1 MAMVVVGGHS
11 RNVGKTSVVVGLIA
25 ALPEMR
31 WTAVKITQH
40 GHGICTLNGLP
51 CDCACDERGQSI
63 LEESDRSGGSDTS
76 RFLVAGA
83 EHSLW
88 VRTEQGKLGEIIPK
102 LQQRLQSASS
112 VIIESN
118 SVLEFLKPTL
128 YLAVLDATVPDFKE
142 SARRFLP
149 RADAVILHGE
159 PATPVWSEWARRQ
172 LTGKPVFSIQPP
184 PYMTSAIAEFVR
196 ERIAPAAAAEAAEK
210 TERQNKA

>member
-1 MAMVVVGGHS
+1 MVVVGGHS

-40 GHGICTLNGLP
+40 GHGICTVNGQP
-51 CDCACDERGQSI
+51 CDCACDERGQSMV
-63 LEESDRSGGSDTS
+63 EERDRSGGSDTS

-88 VRTEQGKLGEIIPK
+88 VRTEQGKLGEVIPG
-102 LQQRLQSASS
+102 LQRRLQSAGS

-128 YLAVLDATVPDFKE
+128 YLAVLDAAVPDFKD

-149 RADAVILHGE
+149 QADAVILQGA
-159 PATPVWSEWARRQ
+159 PAPAAWSEWAHRQ
-172 LTGKPVFSIQPP
+172 LTGKPVFRIQPP
-184 PYMTSAIAEFVR
+184 PYLTSAIAEFVR
-196 ERIAPAAAAEAAEK
+196 ERISPAAGGK
-210 TERQNKA
+210 I